1 MSATN
6 SVLYSYLLNLGACSD
21 ALDFVATQSSD
32 YSVDYNERGRYFIWL
47 ARKSGT
53 FTNDQILQ
61 MKVDC
66 LEDGTGLNMK
76 MQDALIAA
84 QNYLGNPGNETL
96 EEMNLAH
103 QTAENTW
110 QSTPEIRN
118 YLNWGALM
126 ASNLSTYD
134 ATAEGYAERNP
145 NTCAE
150 AIKNNFSQT
159 FKDFLNSNTI
169 LTDGLVR
176 HFDAGIPFSLTSST
190 STRWLNLTDST
201 LHQISNGSYNTE
213 NDGIKSIGF
222 NGTSTFVDIGTP
234 LLGGTNYTKEAWV
247 YASATDNSRNIISS
261 ENNVFWIANGTLYGG
276 VAGQYTVVSS
286 ASFPTNN
293 WKHVALTFNDSSN
306 TMTLY
311 IDGVQVDQKNSVS
324 GSYIQE
330 TLRIG
335 AHYSGGNPV
344 SFWSGRI
351 SIARIYSRSLSGV
364 EILRNFNATR
374 GRFGV

>member
-21 ALDFVATQSSD
+21 ALDFVATQSSE
-32 YSVDYNERGRYFIWL
+32 YSVDNNERGRYFIWL

-53 FTNDQILQ
+53 FSNDEILQ

-66 LEDGTGLNMK
+66 LETIDGLNLK
-76 MQDALIAA
+76 MQDAFISA
-84 QNYLGNPGNETL
+84 QNYLAVPGNDTL
-96 EEMNLAH
+96 EAMNLAH
-103 QTAENTW
+103 QTAENEW

-145 NTCAE
+145 NLCAG
-150 AIKNNFSQT
+150 AIKNNFSQV
-159 FKDFLNSNTI
+159 FKDFLNANTI
-169 LTDGLVR
+169 LTNGLVR

-190 STRWLNLTDST
+190 STHWLNLTDST
-201 LHQISNGSYNTE
+201 LHQISNGSYNAE
-213 NDGIKSIGF
+213 NGIKSVGF
-222 NGTSTFVDIGTP
+222 NGTSTFVNIENP
-234 LLGGTNYTKEAWV
+234 LSSGTNYTKEAWV

-261 ENNVFWIANGTLYGG
+261 ENNVFWIDNGTLYGG
-276 VAGQYTVVSS
+276 VGGQYMEVSS
-286 ASFPTNN
+286 ASFQTNS
-293 WKHVALTFNDSSN
+293 WRHVALTFNDSTN

-311 IDGVQVDQKNSVS
+311 INGVQVNQKKSVS
-324 GSYIQE
+324 VSYISE

-335 AHYSGGNPV
+335 AHNAGGDPV

-351 SIARIYSRSLSGV
+351 AIVRIYSRALSGS
-364 EILRNFNATR
+364 EISRNFNATR

>member
-6 SVLYSYLLNLGACSD
+6 SILYSYLLNLGACSD
-21 ALDFVATQSSD
+21 ALDFVATQSSE
-32 YSVDYNERGRYFIWL
+32 YSVDNNQRGRYFIWL

-53 FTNDQILQ
+53 FSNDQILQ

-66 LEDGTGLNMK
+66 LETTEGLNLK

-84 QNYLGNPGNETL
+84 QNYLANPDNSTL

-150 AIKNNFSQT
+150 AIKGNFSQV
-159 FKDFLNSNTI
+159 FKDFLNANTI

-201 LHQISNGSYNTE
+201 THQISNGSYNTE
-213 NDGIKSIGF
+213 NGIKSVGF
-222 NGTSTFVDIGTP
+222 NGTSTFVDIGNP
-234 LLGGTNYTKEAWV
+234 LSSGTNYTKEAWV

-261 ENNVFWIANGTLYGG
+261 ENNVFWISSGTLYGG
-276 VAGQYTVVSS
+276 VGGQYMEVSS
-286 ASFPTNN
+286 ASFQTNR
-293 WKHVALTFNDSSN
+293 WRHVALTFNDSTN

-311 IDGVQVDQKNSVS
+311 IDGVQVNQKTSVS
-324 GSYIQE
+324 ASYISE

-335 AHYSGGNPV
+335 AHYAGGNPV

-351 SIARIYSRSLSGV
+351 AIVRIYSRALSGS

-374 GRFGV
+374 SRFGV

>member
-21 ALDFVATQSSD
+21 ALDFVATQSSE
-32 YSVDYNERGRYFIWL
+32 YSVDNNERGRYFIWL

-53 FTNDQILQ
+53 FSNDEILQ

-66 LEDGTGLNMK
+66 LETTDGLNLK
-76 MQDALIAA
+76 MQDAFISA
-84 QNYLGNPGNETL
+84 QNYLGNPGNNTL

-103 QTAENTW
+103 QTAENEW

-145 NTCAE
+145 SPCAE
-150 AIKNNFSQT
+150 AIKNNFSQV
-159 FKDFLNSNTI
+159 FKDFLNANTI
-169 LTDGLVR
+169 LTNGLVR

-201 LHQISNGSYNTE
+201 LHQISNGSYNAE
-213 NDGIKSIGF
+213 NGIKSVGF
-222 NGTSTFVDIGTP
+222 NGTSTFVDIGNP
-234 LLGGTNYTKEAWV
+234 LSSGTNYTKEAWV
-247 YASATDNSRNIISS
+247 YASSTDSSRNIISS
-261 ENNVFWIANGTLYGG
+261 ENNVFWIASGTLYGG
-276 VAGQYTVVSS
+276 VGGQYMEVSS
-286 ASFPTNN
+286 ASFQTNS
-293 WKHVALTFNDSSN
+293 WRHVALTFNDSTN

-311 IDGVQVDQKNSVS
+311 INGVQVNQKTSVTV
-324 GSYIQE
+324 SYISE

-335 AHYSGGNPV
+335 AHYAGGNPV

-351 SIARIYSRSLSGV
+351 AIVRIYSRALSGS
-364 EILRNFNATR
+364 EISRNFNATR

>member
-6 SVLYSYLLNLGACSD
+6 SILYSYLLNLGACSD
-21 ALDFVATQSSD
+21 ALDFVATQSSE
-32 YSVDYNERGRYFIWL
+32 YSVDNNQRGRYFIWL

-53 FTNDQILQ
+53 FSNDQILQ

-66 LEDGTGLNMK
+66 LETTEGLNLK

-84 QNYLGNPGNETL
+84 QNYLANPDNSTL

-150 AIKNNFSQT
+150 AIKGNFSQV
-159 FKDFLNSNTI
+159 FKDFLNANTI
-169 LTDGLVR
+169 LTNGLVR

-201 LHQISNGSYNTE
+201 THQISNGSYNTE
-213 NDGIKSIGF
+213 NGIKSVGF
-222 NGTSTFVDIGTP
+222 NGTSTFVDIGNP
-234 LLGGTNYTKEAWV
+234 LSSGTNYTKEAWV

-276 VAGQYTVVSS
+276 VGGQYMEVSS
-286 ASFPTNN
+286 ASFQTNS
-293 WKHVALTFNDSSN
+293 WRHVALTFNDFTN

-311 IDGVQVDQKNSVS
+311 INGVQVNQKTSVS
-324 GSYIQE
+324 VSYISE

-335 AHYSGGNPV
+335 AHYAGGNPV

-351 SIARIYSRSLSGV
+351 AIVRIYSRALSGS
-364 EILRNFNATR
+364 EISRNFNATR

>member
-6 SVLYSYLLNLGACSD
+6 SVLYSYLLSLGACQD

-53 FTNDQILQ
+53 FSNYEILQ

-66 LEDGTGLNMK
+66 LEDGTGLNLK

-84 QNYLGNPGNETL
+84 QNYLGNPGNDSL

-103 QTAENTW
+103 QTAENEW
-110 QSTPEIRN
+110 IASPEIRN
-118 YLNWGALM
+118 YLNWGALVS
-126 ASNLSTYD
+126 SNLSAYD
-134 ATAEGYAERNP
+134 ATGEGYAERNP
-145 NTCAE
+145 SVCSE
-150 AIKNNFSQT
+150 SIKNNFSQT

-176 HFDAGIPFSLTSST
+176 HFDSGVPFSLTSST

-201 LHQISNGSYNTE
+201 LHQITSGSYNEE
-213 NDGIKSIGF
+213 NSIKSVAF
-222 NGTSTFVDIGTP
+222 NGTSTFVNIGTP

-247 YASATDNSRNIISS
+247 YASATNNSRNIISS

-276 VAGQYTVVSS
+276 VAGQYTEVSS
-286 ASFPTNN
+286 ASFPTNR
-293 WKHVALTFNDSSN
+293 WKHVALTFNDSTN

-311 IDGVQVDQKNSVS
+311 IDGVQVDQKTSVS

-351 SIARIYSRSLSGV
+351 SIARIYSRSLSAV

-374 GRFGV
+374 RRFGA

>member
-21 ALDFVATQSSD
+21 ALDFVATQSSE
-32 YSVDYNERGRYFIWL
+32 YSVDNNQRGRYFIWL

-53 FTNDQILQ
+53 FSNDQILQ

-66 LEDGTGLNMK
+66 LETTEGLNLK

-84 QNYLGNPGNETL
+84 QNYLANPDNSTL
-96 EEMNLAH
+96 EAMNLAH
-103 QTAENTW
+103 QTAENEW

-134 ATAEGYAERNP
+134 ATAEGYAERTP
-145 NTCAE
+145 NVCAE
-150 AIKNNFSQT
+150 AIKNNFSQV
-159 FKDFLNSNTI
+159 FKDFLNANTI
-169 LTDGLVR
+169 LTNGLVR

-201 LHQISNGSYNTE
+201 LHQISNGSYNEE
-213 NDGIKSIGF
+213 NGIKSVGF
-222 NGTSTFVDIGTP
+222 NGTSTFVDIGNP
-234 LLGGTNYTKEAWV
+234 LSNGTNYTKEAWV

-276 VAGQYTVVSS
+276 VGGQYMEVSS
-286 ASFPTNN
+286 ASFQTNS
-293 WKHVALTFNDSSN
+293 WRHVALTFNDSTN

-311 IDGVQVDQKNSVS
+311 INGVQVNQKTSVS
-324 GSYIQE
+324 VSYISE

-335 AHYSGGNPV
+335 AHYAGGNPV

-351 SIARIYSRSLSGV
+351 AIVRIYSRALSGS
-364 EILRNFNATR
+364 EISRNFNATR